1 MNQRA
6 QELQP
11 VAQTGRANQPVL
23 IPPDGLRLSPFI
35 PRGSN
40 RFRDLYHRRG
50 AVERE
55 LGRLKN
61 HYGLA
66 PLRVRGLERVQLT
79 RPLHARAAHAG
90 APSNRGAG
98 ARRLNE

>member
-23 IPPDGLRLSPFI
+23 IPPDGRRLSPFI

-79 RPLHARAAHAG
+79 PTSAC
-90 APSNRGAG
+90 SRGSRWRSIEQ
-98 ARRLNE
+98 RRWRSPPE